1 MAVMTI
7 RGIDEEVR
15 DRLRI
20 RAAQHG
26 RSMEAEARAI
36 LTAAV
41 SPVEASLLDSLVSFG
56 RELRAAG
63 HDLEP
68 LPRDEPLRD
77 LLA

>member
-26 RSMEAEARAI
+26 RSMEAEARAS

-41 SPVEASLLDSLVSFG
+41 SPVEASLLDSLVAFG
-56 RELRAAG
+56 RELRATG

-77 LLA
+77 PFA